1 MVQSQEQKIHLAQDS
16 FRRLMRRGAT
26 GHALN
31 LLEKLHA
38 ADLAQI
44 LRHMDE
50 EEKQT
55 TFGMIQ
61 EDRERAAQVLSECDD
76 QTAKELLEPMQPADM
91 AALFQEMEADDVTDL
106 IALFPDDKAKEV
118 LDILHAQ
125 VAEPVTDL
133 LQYGEKTAGGI
144 MTPHCLA
151 LPEEMTAGEAI
162 THVRKESEAETVF
175 YIYVVD
181 GDNHLEGVIS
191 LRQLLLAPPDATLKG
206 LARSEV
212 YRVYTDTDQ
221 EEVARLV
228 SRYDLLALP
237 VVDHESRLVGI
248 VTVDDVIDVIRAEA
262 TEDILK
268 MAGTHDEEILTRSA
282 FRVARYR
289 LPWLLV
295 GLAAG
300 MLTAR
305 VIAHFIGVL
314 RDQIYLAAFM
324 PLILGMGGI
333 VGNQSA
339 TVLVRGIAT
348 GRLDPKQWLQIV
360 WKQFQVGVL
369 LGIAVALLLG
379 GITYLL
385 YPDNPWLGPTVG
397 LAILL
402 GIMAAAVWSV
412 LVPLAFHW
420 LHIDPAVAT
429 QPFVSTTIDIVSALI
444 YFATA
449 SLLLF

>member
-26 GHALN
+26 GHARN

-38 ADLAQI
+38 ADLAQM
-44 LRHMDE
+44 LRHLGEDE
-50 EEKQT
+50 KLA
-55 TFGMIQ
+55 TFRMI
-61 EDRERAAQVLSECDD
+61 EDQVLASEVLSECDD
-76 QTAKELLEPMQPADM
+76 QTAKELLEPMEPADV
-91 AALFQEMEADDVTDL
+91 AALFHEMEADDVTDL
-106 IALFPDDKAKEV
+106 ITLLPDEKSKAV
-118 LDILHAQ
+118 LDILQAP

-133 LQYGEKTAGGI
+133 LQYDEQTAGGI

-151 LPEEMTAGEAI
+151 LHEAMTAGEAI
-162 THVRKESEAETVF
+162 TNVRKESEAETVF

-181 GDNHLEGVIS
+181 DDNHLEGVIS
-191 LRQLLLAPPDATLKG
+191 LRQLLLATPDVTLKG
-206 LARSEV
+206 LTQGEV
-212 YRVYTDTDQ
+212 YRVFTDTDQ

-228 SRYDLLALP
+228 SRYDLLAVP
-237 VVDHESRLVGI
+237 VVDHENRLLGI

-295 GLAAG
+295 GLAG
-300 MLTAR
+300 GLLTAR
-305 VIAHFIGVL
+305 VIAHFSGLISN
-314 RDQIYLAAFM
+314 QIYLAAFM

-348 GRLDPKQWLQIV
+348 GRLDPKRWIQIV
-360 WKQFQVGVL
+360 WKQLQVGLL
-369 LGIAVALLLG
+369 LGIAVGILLG

-385 YPDNPWLGPTVG
+385 YSGTPWLGPTVG

-402 GIMAAAVWSV
+402 GIIAAAVWSV
-412 LVPLAFHW
+412 LVPLIFNW

-444 YFATA
+444 YFGTA
-449 SLLLF
+449 SVLLF